1 MKIDIWFDDGRCSRC
16 YAPSF
21 DRNLVIAKE
30 DEQVWAEY
38 LTKKISEL
46 LTPDAIETPEFKAA
60 VEKVRKER
68 ERALRFELRREKERV
83 DYHRRKVMTRPKIT
97 FIPKGLT
104 VDYEKEYAVFFDQE
118 VTYNPIDSNDF
129 LYQARLMNRWQDKS
143 VPQIIE
149 MGRPDAAY
157 AIAIELCRHIP
168 LFLNRDDLQGYILD
182 NKVRIKKMIVGSFS
196 ALASSVKAW
205 NNEEKRLYVNNFIF
219 EQSKL
224 YTDFK
229 GLQKTLIQIMISEPF
244 IGEPVQV
251 TREMS
256 DEEAYQA
263 RQEQKR
269 KEFEERVRMVEER
282 EAKSLIPLNQ
292 NYESMIFN
300 RRNVTWDLTII
311 DIQVSQE
318 AKLIKTLAEIGDY
331 MTAATNFLQLTKSMC
346 KHFIEDEHYNYFDDL
361 YAPEYTIQSL
371 VDYFNQLINQSKL
384 PEDVKEY
391 LHKGWAEI
399 KTYEACTDYG
409 LLCRCTL
416 S

>member
-1 MKIDIWFDDGRCSRC
+1 MKIDIWFNDGRCSRC

-30 DEQVWAEY
+30 DEPVWAEY
-38 LTKKISEL
+38 LTKMIGEL
-46 LTPDAIETPEFKAA
+46 LTPDAIETLEFKAA
-60 VEKVRKER
+60 VEKVRKDR
-68 ERALRFELRREKERV
+68 ERALRFELRKEKERE
-83 DYHRRKVMTRPKIT
+83 DYKRRKVMSRPKIT

-118 VTYNPIDSNDF
+118 VAYSPIDSDDF
-129 LYQARLMNRWQDKS
+129 LYQFRLLNRWLDKS

-168 LFLNRDDLQGYILD
+168 LFLNRDDLQGYIQEY
-182 NKVRIKKMIVGSFS
+182 KVRIKKMIVGSFS
-196 ALASSVKAW
+196 ALVTAVKAW

-219 EQSKL
+219 EQSKQ
-224 YTDFK
+224 YGEFK
-229 GLQKTLIQIMISEPF
+229 GLQKTLIQMMISEPF
-244 IGEPVQV
+244 VGEPVQV

-256 DEEAYQA
+256 DDEAYQL
-263 RQEQKR
+263 RQEQR
-269 KEFEERVRMVEER
+269 RREFEERVRLAEER
-282 EAKSLIPLNQ
+282 EAKSLIPLNPD
-292 NYESMIFN
+292 YETMIFN
-300 RRNVTWDLTII
+300 RRHVSWEFAII
-311 DIQVSQE
+311 DIQVGSE
-318 AKLIKTLAEIGDY
+318 CDRIRALADKGDY
-331 MTAATNFLQLTKSMC
+331 MTAATCFLQLTKSMC

-371 VDYFNQLINQSKL
+371 VDYFNRLLTQGKL

-391 LHKGWAEI
+391 LHKGWTEI

-409 LLCRCTL
+409 LFLHCNL
-416 S
+416 